1 MVDLSRRPLSLGAV
15 AALGLAVGC
24 AMAPQRARAEVI
36 SQSLEGTTL
45 VYGTESDVYSFNAP
59 GPGTLEFELKDLGWP
74 KPLQSLSGSVMSSTG
89 VLGSLS
95 SGGVLDVSIGQ
106 QGLFYAYVT
115 AKAGTAL
122 GLNLGMYSYE
132 FEFRPST
139 TPVPLPSAIRL
150 ILSGLTLIG
159 IVRGVRREP
168 LGKLPLQP
176 AVAA

>member
-1 MVDLSRRPLSLGAV
+1 
-15 AALGLAVGC
+15 
-24 AMAPQRARAEVI
+24 MAPERARAAVI
-36 SQSLEGTTL
+36 SQSFEGTTL

-59 GPGTLEFELKDLGWP
+59 GAGTLEFGLKDLLWP
-74 KPLQSLSGSVMSSTG
+74 GSLASLSGSLMSSAG
-89 VLGSLS
+89 VLGSLSSLS
-95 SGGVLDVSIGQ
+95 SGGVLDVNIGQ

-139 TPVPLPSAIRL
+139 TTVPLPSAIRL

-159 IVRGVRREP
+159 IVRGVRRSPPGEVAI
-168 LGKLPLQP
+168 QP
-176 AVAA
+176 VVAA